1 MKRYRLLA
9 LVLALAATA
18 VIFSGCANKVLY
30 GTWQVK
36 ETINVETGES
46 QEPMFANMMVFTIN
60 RDGTVMF
67 AGDVFGT
74 YEKDRNEFTFT
85 YTVDE
90 GEEAQTVSGAW
101 ELLGTDLYIYDE
113 DQPVAYHL
121 VAVKT
126 TDEQQ
131 PQ

>member
-1 MKRYRLLA
+1 MKRYKLLA

-30 GTWQVK
+30 GTWQLK
-36 ETINVETGES
+36 ETISVETGES

-60 RDGTVMF
+60 RDGTVTF
-67 AGDVFGT
+67 ADDVFGT

-85 YTVDE
+85 YSVDE
-90 GEEAQTVSGAW
+90 GEEATVVSGAW
-101 ELLGTDLYIYDE
+101 ELLGTDLYIYD
-113 DQPVAYHL
+113 DSQPYTYHL
-121 VAVKT
+121 VAVKP

-131 PQ
+131 QQ